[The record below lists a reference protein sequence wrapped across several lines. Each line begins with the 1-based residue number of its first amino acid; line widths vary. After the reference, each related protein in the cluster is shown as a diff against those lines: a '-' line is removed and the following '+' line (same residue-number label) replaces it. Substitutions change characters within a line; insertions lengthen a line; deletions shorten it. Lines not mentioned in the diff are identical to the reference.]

1 MIITSALNLYRSRS
15 RSSKTNV
22 WFKDVLP
29 VDLDL
34 VSIIKVKKIT
44 RSRFRSKSR
53 SRSRFR
59 SRLGLYIPNTIGEAR
74 GGVA

>member
-53 SRSRFR
+53 SRFR